1 MSVIRKT
8 KTGRFKVFA
17 PAKEKLTALQ
27 QARRQRRFLQA
38 LDNNSNY

>member
-8 KTGRFKVFA
+8 KTGRFKVFT
-17 PAKEKLTALQ
+17 PKEVKSTILQKAK
-27 QARRQRRFLQA
+27 RQKRFLQA